1 MAIDK
6 DIDKNV
12 KEEKRIK
19 RNLFQK
25 SIHSTWEIEVT
36 EEQREILNK
45 RLEKDRKG
53 YKELS
58 KKIAED
64 DLSVKS
70 NFRVNKS

>member
-25 SIHSTWEIEVT
+25 GIPSTWEIEVT

-45 RLEKDRKG
+45 RLV
-53 YKELS
+53 S
-58 KKIAED
+58 
-64 DLSVKS
+64 
-70 NFRVNKS
+70 